1 MTKNTK
7 APALQ
12 REIRLRPRNE
22 CNAGNVNYL
31 VELKTGYTYDYVQ
44 LNGRML
50 DTRFP
55 YLSLF
60 KGNRQFETTSFKFF
74 NIIPTRLVVEV
85 A

>member
-22 CNAGNVNYL
+22 CNAVYELNYESNTGITKFHLPRALLGGKWLKQVSVNST
-31 VELKTGYTYDYVQ
+31 E
-44 LNGRML
+44 
-50 DTRFP
+50 
-55 YLSLF
+55 
-60 KGNRQFETTSFKFF
+60 
-74 NIIPTRLVVEV
+74 VV

>member
-44 LNGRML
+44 LNGNGL
-50 DTRFP
+50 IGI
-55 YLSLF
+55 Y
-60 KGNRQFETTSFKFF
+60 
-74 NIIPTRLVVEV
+74 
-85 A
+85 